1 VNPIET
7 PPRTEAEAGDAT
19 LVSGFGLLIFRLAR
33 ASAWRLGRS
42 LSESGLRWSEFAVLH
57 HLDAQGPIAQRDL
70 ALALRIQPS
79 NLVALLDQLEG
90 RGLLARSPDPSDRRR
105 HRVELTAA
113 GRRAVKQAREATK
126 RAERD
131 LLGPLTQDERRAF
144 MALLVRLT
152 AHTCDRGATGRGGP
166 C

>member
-1 VNPIET
+1 MNPVET
-7 PPRTEAEAGDAT
+7 QLQEDAEAGDAT
-19 LVSGFGLLIFRLAR
+19 LVSGYGLLIFRLAR

-42 LSESGLRWSEFAVLH
+42 LARSGLRWAEFAVLH

-79 NLVALLDQLEG
+79 NLVALLDQLAD
-90 RGLLARSPDPSDRRR
+90 RGLLERAPDPADRRR

-113 GRRAVKQAREATK
+113 GGRAVRRAREATR
-126 RAERD
+126 RAEAE
-131 LLGPLTQDERRAF
+131 LLGPLSAEERREF
-144 MALLVRLT
+144 RTLLVRLT
-152 AHTCDRGATGRGGP
+152 AHTCDRGTGK